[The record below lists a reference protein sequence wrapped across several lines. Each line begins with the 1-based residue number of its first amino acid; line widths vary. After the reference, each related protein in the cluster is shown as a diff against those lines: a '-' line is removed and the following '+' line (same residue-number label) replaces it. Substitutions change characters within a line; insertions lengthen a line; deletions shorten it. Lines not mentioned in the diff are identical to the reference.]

1 MDRRETRQY
10 MDQRR
15 HLCVSHTRVLFDPSR
30 HSPTGEGRS
39 TLGSVFL
46 LVRVTLAFV
55 APILVTILV
64 ANLARLSF
72 ALLDFFDALFV
83 FS

>member
-10 MDQRR
+10 IDQRR
-15 HLCVSHTRVLFDPSR
+15 HLCVSHTRVLFDP
-30 HSPTGEGRS
+30 GEGRS

-64 ANLARLSF
+64 ANLARL
-72 ALLDFFDALFV
+72 FFDALFV

>member
-1 MDRRETRQY
+1 MCISYTCSFRPQSTQH
-10 MDQRR
+10 QA
-15 HLCVSHTRVLFDPSR
+15 VS
-30 HSPTGEGRS
+30 TGEGRS

>member
-15 HLCVSHTRVLFDPSR
+15 HLSVSHTRVLFDPR
-30 HSPTGEGRS
+30 EGRS

>member
-1 MDRRETRQY
+1 M
-10 MDQRR
+10 
-15 HLCVSHTRVLFDPSR
+15 S
-30 HSPTGEGRS
+30 TGEGRS